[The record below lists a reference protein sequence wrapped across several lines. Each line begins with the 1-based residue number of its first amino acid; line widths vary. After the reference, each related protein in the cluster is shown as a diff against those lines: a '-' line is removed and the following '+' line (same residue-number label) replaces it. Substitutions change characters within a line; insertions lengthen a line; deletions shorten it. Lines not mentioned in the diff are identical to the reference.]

1 MAERIDEAI
10 CILHNEKLTLFC
22 IDHHESV
29 CLICKKSE
37 IHAGHKFRPLDKVAQ
52 GDRKIIQE
60 SLQLARKRLEN
71 LIEVRDN
78 CIEQAAYI
86 KVQRE
91 CIESKIR
98 EDFEEL
104 KCFLLV
110 EQEFKLFAVR
120 EEECTKSKTIREKIE
135 AVSRDIGVLSQVIK
149 STEEQLT
156 SHHASFVKNFQT
168 TMSRIQELPIRSDQ
182 LRGVLLDEVK
192 HVGNLKF
199 STWERMKEI
208 APFNPVIL
216 DPNTARPELSLSEDL
231 TGVSLTEG
239 QQRPKN
245 PERFKWSTVL
255 GSALATGTHVWDVE
269 LGSNTHWVLGVIWG
283 DTCLQES
290 THTLLIGCCNDKYLI
305 FEGPYGSWNPP
316 VKLQRIRVH
325 VDTNERS
332 VSFYESLTNTELGTK
347 QNPSNWPDLSGNA
360 KAYPYF
366 YTTDINP
373 LKIVQL
379 LPGISA

>member
-1 MAERIDEAI
+1 MAERAEEDI

-22 IDHHESV
+22 VDHHESV

-37 IHAGHKFRPLDKVAQ
+37 VHAGHKFRPLDKVAQ
-52 GDRKIIQE
+52 GDRKIIQD

-71 LIEVRDN
+71 SIEVRDN

-91 CIESKIR
+91 RIDSKIKK
-98 EDFEEL
+98 DFEEL
-104 KCFLLV
+104 QHFLLV
-110 EQEFKLFAVR
+110 DQEAKLSAVR
-120 EEECTKSKTIREKIE
+120 EEEHMKSKMIREKIE
-135 AVSRDIGVLSQVIK
+135 AVSRDIAALSHVIK
-149 STEEQLT
+149 STEDQLM

-168 TMSRIQELPIRSDQ
+168 TMTTIRELPIRSER

-199 STWERMKEI
+199 TVWERMKEI
-208 APFNPVIL
+208 APYSPVIL
-216 DPNTARPELSLSEDL
+216 DPNTARPELGLFEDL

-255 GSALATGTHVWDVE
+255 GSALTMGTHVWDVE
-269 LGSNTHWVLGVIWG
+269 LGGNTHWVLGVIWG

-290 THTLLIGCCNDKYLI
+290 THTLLIGCCDDKYLI
-305 FEGPYGSWNPP
+305 FDGPYGSWNPP
-316 VKLQRIRVH
+316 VKLQRIQIR
-325 VDTNERS
+325 VDTNKRS
-332 VSFYESLTNTELGTK
+332 VSFSESLTNTELGTK
-347 QNPSNWPDLSGNA
+347 QNPSNWPDLAGNA

-366 YTTDINP
+366 YTTDKIP

-379 LPGISA
+379 LPCVTA